1 MSLYRFVRFF
11 GLPFVRMFWPTK
23 FINKENMDKCEGAVV
38 ICNHYSKLDG
48 IIMAKIF
55 KKELH
60 VLIKKEAFAESKFS
74 NWFLRKCGGIPIS
87 RGDADLSAIKG
98 VLRVL
103 KNNKKILIFPEGTR
117 NKTGTDEIQEFKDG
131 VSMFSLKTKTPIIP
145 IILYKCPKICK
156 KNYAYIGEP
165 FELTEYYDRKDREV
179 YTEATEKI
187 FNEMKATQRKCYE
200 YVAGLKGKKKK

>member
-11 GLPFVRMFWPTK
+11 GLPFVKTFWPTK

-48 IIMAKIF
+48 IIMA
-55 KKELH
+55 
-60 VLIKKEAFAESKFS
+60 IKKEAFAESKFS
-74 NWFLRKCGGIPIS
+74 NWFLKKCGGIPIS
-87 RGDADLSAIKG
+87 RGDADLIAIKE

-103 KNNKKILIFPEGTR
+103 KNNKKVLIFPEGTR
-117 NKTGTDEIQEFKDG
+117 NKTGSDEIQELKDG

-145 IILYKCPKICK
+145 IILYRKPKACK

-165 FELTEYYDRKDREV
+165 FELSEYYERKDREV
-179 YTEATEKI
+179 YSEATKKI
-187 FNEMKATQRKCYE
+187 LDEMKLTQHKCYE
-200 YVAGLKGKKKK
+200 YVAELKGKRKK